1 MMSYSVVYPL
11 TRFEY
16 IIFNN
21 IDIVR
26 YFFFFFEYPLTWII
40 KNKRNVS
47 VQGMW
52 RYTFFEKKISA

>member
-1 MMSYSVVYPL
+1 MSYSVVYPL

-26 YFFFFFEYPLTWII
+26 YFFFFFFEYPLTWII

-47 VQGMW
+47 VQEM
-52 RYTFFEKKISA
+52 

>member
-26 YFFFFFEYPLTWII
+26 YFFFFFFWISI
-40 KNKRNVS
+40 NLDYQK
-47 VQGMW
+47 
-52 RYTFFEKKISA
+52 

>member
-1 MMSYSVVYPL
+1 MSYSVVYPL

-26 YFFFFFEYPLTWII
+26 YFFFFEYPLIWII

-47 VQGMW
+47 VQGM
-52 RYTFFEKKISA
+52 